1 MPDANLPSETAK
13 FELQAYEKP
22 SDLIHF
28 RKTHVPYTGS
38 PHKHPYDS
46 GKVILVPDVRWTRCD
61 IKTVDRCVS
70 RLVSAGF
77 LEKHKRKNELG
88 ESNVYVVHEDRRRPG
103 RKGGRSQRILCRARR
118 LSGSTTS

>member
-46 GKVILVPDVRWTRCD
+46 GKVILVPDPYGHRTIYFEFKIDDISYVEELANLVDLQGKVIKMVRIWVE
-61 IKTVDRCVS
+61 KG
-70 RLVSAGF
+70 SAGLLCSVF
-77 LEKHKRKNELG
+77 
-88 ESNVYVVHEDRRRPG
+88 VVEDMT
-103 RKGGRSQRILCRARR
+103 QR
-118 LSGSTTS
+118 